1 MRKLGLIGGISWIS
15 TRTYYETIN
24 RLVQKREGARASPP
38 LVIESLDFRDFSH
51 LESEEEW
58 DKATRLLTE
67 SAQRLEQAGAQ
78 SILITANAM
87 HRAYDAVVEAVSIPV
102 LHIAD
107 CTGARMSEKASQK
120 SAILG
125 TRSVMTESFMRERLV
140 SHGVDLMPPRP
151 EDVELLD
158 RLIAEELK
166 LGKASRDAE
175 RALKSIITWYEQHG
189 AKSIILACTELE
201 LVVDIDANVLP
212 IYDTARIHCEA
223 VVEWILGGEAPS
235 EGSVG

>member
-15 TRTYYETIN
+15 TRTYYEQIN

-38 LVIESLDFRDFSH
+38 LVIECLDFRDFSR
-51 LESEEEW
+51 LETDEEW
-58 DKATRLLTE
+58 SRATAVLVE
-67 SAQRLEQAGAQ
+67 AAKRLEQAGAGN
-78 SILITANAM
+78 ILITANAM
-87 HRAYDAVVEAVSIPV
+87 HRAFDDIVEAVSIPV

-125 TRSVMTESFMRERLV
+125 TRAVMTESFMRERLV
-140 SHGVDLMPPRP
+140 SHGVDLMPPEP
-151 EDVELLD
+151 GHVEQLE
-158 RLIAEELK
+158 RLISEELK

-175 RALKSIITWYEQHG
+175 RSLKSIITWYEQHG

-201 LVVDIDANVLP
+201 LVVDVDANVLP
-212 IYDTARIHCEA
+212 IYDTARIHCEGA
-223 VVEWILGGEAPS
+223 VDWICGG
-235 EGSVG
+235 